1 MLMIDFNPSTII
13 KELEAS
19 DAQKTGYRASDYFWF
34 GTSVPKEMVYEC
46 KMCDAPLRIHRDLM
60 IITPEP
66 EVCPSCKRKALFLYD
81 ARFWQY
87 YKLLRLWEY
96 DLFADQFDD
105 YFAAHVGSDGI
116 RRVFSIKSE
125 QLRGRLALM
134 LKNKAA
140 IEQAILFMEG
150 LARRSGQKIPLHV
163 RVAAGENGGIWIDL
177 CDEKWRALCLDAT
190 GWNIVDAPPIMFKRY
205 KHMMPMDIDNNGTKE
220 DFEQFLT
227 LMNFQTTEDKLLYS
241 GFLIQGFVPNIDR
254 PILMPTGAQGSAKT
268 TMCTATRLVIDP
280 SSLPTFNMDKDE
292 AELPQ
297 KILHHYLPTFD
308 NCNHVSQEI
317 SDLLCQ
323 ASSGMGFS
331 KRKLFTDMDD
341 VVYSVRRAL
350 ILNGVAA
357 PSMAPDLLDRTIM
370 ICLERIPDDM
380 RRERSEIEAVRDAL
394 LPKVRGY
401 LLNVLS
407 AALRNPQPRNGA
419 LPRLADFARIADDCA
434 VQMGYDKGQ
443 YIKTYQEVNKDIAEQ
458 AIQSDVLAGA
468 LLEYLDAHNGWEGS
482 ASDLLRKLEA
492 QAGIQATKAPG
503 WAKTQG
509 WLSEAI
515 FGRLK
520 PGLLQLGWSVQKTR
534 SGQKRIIYIK
544 KVGNGLKEW
553 ENDAI

>member
-1 MLMIDFNPSTII
+1 
-13 KELEAS
+13 
-19 DAQKTGYRASDYFWF
+19 
-34 GTSVPKEMVYEC
+34 
-46 KMCDAPLRIHRDLM
+46 
-60 IITPEP
+60 
-66 EVCPSCKRKALFLYD
+66 
-81 ARFWQY
+81 
-87 YKLLRLWEY
+87 
-96 DLFADQFDD
+96 
-105 YFAAHVGSDGI
+105 
-116 RRVFSIKSE
+116 
-125 QLRGRLALM
+125 
-134 LKNKAA
+134 
-140 IEQAILFMEG
+140 
-150 LARRSGQKIPLHV
+150 
-163 RVAAGENGGIWIDL
+163 
-177 CDEKWRALCLDAT
+177 
-190 GWNIVDAPPIMFKRY
+190 
-205 KHMMPMDIDNNGTKE
+205 
-220 DFEQFLT
+220 
-227 LMNFQTTEDKLLYS
+227 
-241 GFLIQGFVPNIDR
+241 
-254 PILMPTGAQGSAKT
+254 
-268 TMCTATRLVIDP
+268 
-280 SSLPTFNMDKDE
+280 MDKDE

-370 ICLERIPDDM
+370 ICLERIPDEQ
-380 RRERSEIEAVRDAL
+380 RKERSEIEAVRDAL

-407 AALRNPQPRNGA
+407 AALASPQPRSGA

-434 VQMGYDKGQ
+434 VQMGYAPGQ
-443 YIKTYQEVNKDIAEQ
+443 YIKTYQVVNKDIAEQ

-468 LLEYLDAHNGWEGS
+468 LLEYLDAHGGWEGS

-520 PGLLQLGWSVQKTR
+520 PGLQQLGWTVQKTR
-534 SGQKRIIYIK
+534 TGQKRTIFIK
-544 KVGNGLKEW
+544 KVGIGLKGW
-553 ENDAI
+553 ENDA